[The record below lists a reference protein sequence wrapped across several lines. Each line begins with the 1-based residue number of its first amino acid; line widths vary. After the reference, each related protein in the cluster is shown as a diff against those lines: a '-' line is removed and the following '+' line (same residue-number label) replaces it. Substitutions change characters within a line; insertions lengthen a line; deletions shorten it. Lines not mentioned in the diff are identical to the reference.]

1 MDLEQS
7 VLYWQG
13 NFDFSPLKCL
23 SFIGLYTFNGNDCVI
38 NKSIRK
44 ICLLL
49 LQSKVTFSNRH
60 KMENIWQKVPARE

>member
-23 SFIGLYTFNGNDCVI
+23 SFIGLYTFNGKDCVI

-44 ICLLL
+44 NM
-49 LQSKVTFSNRH
+49 SATFA
-60 KMENIWQKVPARE
+60 K